1 MRRPGDLLLVLL
13 WSFTSGA
20 RSLNIPFEVEQPPT
34 IINHTAGPV
43 IALPFDNTLTIRCE
57 ARGNPPPEYTW
68 TKDGQELNLPNIPT
82 VKIDNRN
89 GIFMFHKKHFGQFR
103 GKYRCFASNKLGTA
117 MTEEIE
123 IVVSTPPKFPKETLD
138 TIVVKEGYPITL
150 HCNPP
155 EGVAPREIYWMT
167 QSLQHIKLDERV
179 SMGTDGNL
187 YFAYALPED
196 SRKDYGCNAVFQ
208 RIRTIVQK
216 MPLSVKVERLEP
228 QNNSSENVSPTLPV
242 RAPSLLLPSGV
253 QSEKLLL
260 KGQDLHLECI
270 PGGYPIPK
278 ITWMKMGETLTDRIK
293 LDNFKKLL
301 TISTVDEKDEGKYMC
316 MAENSAGKADHYFD
330 VIVEEPPRWRAK
342 PPQNQLS
349 VNGSDVFIKCSVDG
363 KPTPVITWRKNG
375 KILQD
380 DRENNRRVLDETVML
395 HKAGPEDSGVYQCE
409 ASNRHG
415 SVLANINVLVMNIAP
430 LMLTKDFQEYAV
442 IEGGAIVMNCSVFSS
457 PQSNISWTKE
467 GTAVEGERFHV
478 LEDGQFL
485 EIIRAEKGDTGKY
498 ACMASNREGMSSLTA
513 LLEVKDPTKIVA
525 PPRDAQISSGN
536 LARLMCRSEYD
547 RSLQG
552 TFEVIWRKDGEE
564 IFPSSAN
571 SFRYKMEGDQLQI
584 RDVNISD
591 QGSYT
596 CIARTSLDEDT
607 ATAFLT
613 VLDTP
618 DAPMSLKILDQESRN
633 VTLSWIPGS
642 DHNSSVTEFVVEYE
656 ESHWEP
662 GRWKELQKVAGN
674 QATAELFLHG
684 DLNYQF
690 RVYAVNAIGPG
701 PPSEPTERLKT
712 PPAAPDRNPE
722 NIRIHGHLPH
732 EMEISWDPLL
742 PTEYNGPGLEYKVSY
757 RKLEVEDKWHEHLVT
772 RPSFIVRNT
781 STFAPYEIKIQ
792 SRNSLGWGPEPKPI
806 TGYSGEDI
814 VFWHCLQENV
824 SVPTAAPHNVAVEV
838 INSTA
843 LRVSWSP
850 VLPATVR
857 GHLGGYMVHWERLKS
872 FLSPDK
878 ILEEHNSKSFPGN
891 RSHVIVSGLKP
902 FSEYRLT
909 VNVFNKKGKGPKS
922 DPVNFDTPEGVPEKV
937 PVLIPRIQDD
947 DTVLLEWGPP
957 AVTNGILIGY
967 LLKCNILDK
976 TSLEEIDSFELTITL
991 PDVTQHQIVRPDKGS
1006 LFRFYLS
1013 ACTRAGCGPA
1023 QLAENHSPPEKVG
1036 TEASNSTQRWFIGTL
1051 CAVALLTL
1059 VAVIVCFVM
1068 KTKGGKYA
1076 VKEKEDLFPDAESQA
1091 MNDDAYEYSSSD
1103 EKQMKEP
1110 ILDCT
1115 DEKVQDSIS
1124 RDSLVDY
1131 ADGDGEFSEDG
1142 SFIGEYSGPRHRDF
1156 ISEPSGPS
1164 TATA

>member
-1 MRRPGDLLLVLL
+1 
-13 WSFTSGA
+13 T
-20 RSLNIPFEVEQPPT
+20 
-34 IINHTAGPV
+34 NHTAGPI

-57 ARGNPPPEYTW
+57 ARGNPPPAYTW

-82 VKIDNRN
+82 VKTDNRN
-89 GIFMFHKKHFGQFR
+89 GTFMFHNKHFAQFR

-123 IVVSTPPKFPKETLD
+123 IVLSTSPKFPKETFD

-155 EGVAPREIYWMT
+155 EGVAPRQIYWMT
-167 QSLQHIKLDERV
+167 HGLQHIKQDERV

-187 YFAYALPED
+187 YFAYALPQD
-196 SRKDYGCNAVFQ
+196 SRKDYGCVAAFQ

-216 MPLSVKVERLEP
+216 TPLSVKVERCRFN
-228 QNNSSENVSPTLPV
+228 QQAKTLTFFLN
-242 RAPSLLLPSGV
+242 SLLQKCFCSFSMFLILNRRD
-253 QSEKLLL
+253 LLCHVYAQG
-260 KGQDLHLECI
+260 KS
-270 PGGYPIPK
+270 YPTPK
-278 ITWMKMGETLTDRIK
+278 ITWMKMGETLTDRTK

-301 TISTVDEKDEGKYMC
+301 TISAVDEKDQGKYMC

-330 VIVEEPPRWRAK
+330 VIVEEPPSWRTK

-349 VNGSDVFIKCSVDG
+349 VIGSDVFIKCSVDG

-375 KILQD
+375 KILQE
-380 DRENNRRVLDETVML
+380 RLKQACTVSL
-395 HKAGPEDSGVYQCE
+395 IDIFKIFPS
-409 ASNRHG
+409 R
-415 SVLANINVLVMNIAP
+415 
-430 LMLTKDFQEYAV
+430 
-442 IEGGAIVMNCSVFSS
+442 
-457 PQSNISWTKE
+457 TKE
-467 GTAVEGERFHV
+467 GTVVEGERFHV
-478 LEDGQFL
+478 LENGQFL
-485 EIIRAEKGDTGKY
+485 KIIRSEKGDMGKY
-498 ACMASNREGMSSLTA
+498 ACMASNREGMSNLTA
-513 LLEVKDPTKIVA
+513 LLDVKGMSAKSLH
-525 PPRDAQISSGN
+525 SSFVNEPKKANQGIGK

-564 IFPSSAN
+564 IFRSSEN
-571 SFRYKMEGDQLQI
+571 SFRDL
-584 RDVNISD
+584 NISD
-591 QGSYT
+591 QGRYT

-618 DAPMSLKILDQESRN
+618 DAPMSLKISDQESRN

-642 DHNSSVTEFVVEYE
+642 DHNSSVREFVVEYE

-722 NIRIHGHLPH
+722 NIRIHGHFPH
-732 EMEISWDPLL
+732 EMDISWDPLL
-742 PTEYNGPGLEYKVSY
+742 PIEFNGPGLEYKLSY
-757 RKLEVEDKWHEHLVT
+757 RKLEVEDKWQEHLVT

-792 SRNSLGWGPEPKPI
+792 SRNSLGWGPEPRPI

-814 VFWHCLQENV
+814 
-824 SVPTAAPHNVAVEV
+824 PTAAPHNVAVEV
-838 INSTA
+838 INTTV

-857 GHLGGYMVHWERLKS
+857 GHLGGYNVNWERMKS

-878 ILEEHNSKSFPGN
+878 ILEEHKSKSFPGN
-891 RSHVIVSGLKP
+891 RTHVIVPGFEP

-922 DPVNFDTPEGVPEKV
+922 DPVNFYTPEGVPEKV

-957 AVTNGILIGY
+957 SVTNGILTGY
-967 LLKCNILDK
+967 FLKYHLCMYIHK
-976 TSLEEIDSFELTITL
+976 THCLIIDVQAFNFLTY
-991 PDVTQHQIVRPDKGS
+991 IVDLCIS
-1006 LFRFYLS
+1006 LFFL
-1013 ACTRAGCGPA
+1013 
-1023 QLAENHSPPEKVG
+1023 LAEKVG
-1036 TEASNSTQRWFIGTL
+1036 TEASTSTQRWFIGTL

-1059 VAVIVCFVM
+1059 LAVIVCFVM
-1068 KTKGGKYA
+1068 KTKGGKYMFW
-1076 VKEKEDLFPDAESQA
+1076 LFQCDTDPDAPSFVTG
-1091 MNDDAYEYSSSD
+1091 DSGSD
-1103 EKQMKEP
+1103 EKRLKKP
-1110 ILDCT
+1110 ILGST
-1115 DEKVQDSIS
+1115 DDTIEDRIS
-1124 RDSLVDY
+1124 RDSLADY
-1131 ADGDGEFSEDG
+1131 SDGDGEFSEDG
-1142 SFIGEYSGPRHRDF
+1142 SFIGEYAGARYRDS
-1156 ISEPSGPS
+1156 ISEPSGASGPS

>member
-82 VKIDNRN
+82 VKTDNRN
-89 GIFMFHKKHFGQFR
+89 GTFMFHNKHFGLFR

-293 LDNFKKLL
+293 LDNFKKQL

-525 PPRDAQISSGN
+525 PPQDAQISSGN

-584 RDVNISD
+584 RHVNISD

-618 DAPMSLKILDQESRN
+618 DAPMSLKISDQESRN

-732 EMEISWDPLL
+732 EMDISWDPLL

-814 VFWHCLQENV
+814 
-824 SVPTAAPHNVAVEV
+824 PTAAPHNVAVEV

-843 LRVSWSP
+843 LKVSWSP

-1059 VAVIVCFVM
+1059 LAVIVCFVM

-1091 MNDDAYEYSSSD
+1091 MNDDAYEYSSD

>member
-82 VKIDNRN
+82 VKTDNRN
-89 GIFMFHKKHFGQFR
+89 GTFMFHNKHFGLFR

-293 LDNFKKLL
+293 LDNFKKQL

-525 PPRDAQISSGN
+525 PPQDAQISSGN

-584 RDVNISD
+584 RHVNISD

-618 DAPMSLKILDQESRN
+618 DAPMSLKISDQESRN

-732 EMEISWDPLL
+732 EMDISWDPLL

-814 VFWHCLQENV
+814 
-824 SVPTAAPHNVAVEV
+824 PTAAPHNVAVEV

-843 LRVSWSP
+843 LKVSWSP

-922 DPVNFDTPEGVPEKV
+922 DPVNFDTPEGV
-937 PVLIPRIQDD
+937 
-947 DTVLLEWGPP
+947 
-957 AVTNGILIGY
+957 
-967 LLKCNILDK
+967 DK

-1059 VAVIVCFVM
+1059 LAVIVCFVM

-1091 MNDDAYEYSSSD
+1091 MNDDAYEYSSD

>member
-123 IVVSTPPKFPKETLD
+123 IVVSTSPKFPKETLD

-167 QSLQHIKLDERV
+167 QSLQHIKQDERV

-270 PGGYPIPK
+270 PGGYPTPK
-278 ITWMKMGETLTDRIK
+278 MTWMKMGETLTDRIK

-457 PQSNISWTKE
+457 PQSSISWTKE

-564 IFPSSAN
+564 IFRSSEN

-712 PPAAPDRNPE
+712 PPAAPDINPE

-742 PTEYNGPGLEYKVSY
+742 PTEYNGPGLEYKISY

-814 VFWHCLQENV
+814 
-824 SVPTAAPHNVAVEV
+824 PTAAPHNVAVEV

-922 DPVNFDTPEGVPEKV
+922 DPVNFDTPEGVPEIV

-957 AVTNGILIGY
+957 PVTNGILIGY
-967 LLKCNILDK
+967 LLKCNVLDK

-1091 MNDDAYEYSSSD
+1091 MNDDAYEYSSD
-1103 EKQMKEP
+1103 NKQMKKP
-1110 ILDCT
+1110 ILDST
-1115 DEKVQDSIS
+1115 NDTVQDSIS

-1131 ADGDGEFSEDG
+1131 SDGDGEFSEDG

>member
-1 MRRPGDLLLVLL
+1 MRRPGNLLLVLL

-20 RSLNIPFEVEQPPT
+20 RSLNIPFEVEQPP
-34 IINHTAGPV
+34 IITNHTAGPV

-57 ARGNPPPEYTW
+57 ARGNPAPEYTW
-68 TKDGQELNLPNIPT
+68 IKDGQELNLPNIPT
-82 VKIDNRN
+82 VKTDNRN
-89 GIFMFHKKHFGQFR
+89 GTFMFHNKHFALFR

-123 IVVSTPPKFPKETLD
+123 IVVSTSPKFPKETFD
-138 TIVVKEGYPITL
+138 PIVVKEGYPITL

-155 EGVAPREIYWMT
+155 EGVAPRQIYWMT
-167 QSLQHIKLDERV
+167 QGLQHIKQDERV

-187 YFAYALPED
+187 YFAYALPQD
-196 SRKDYGCNAVFQ
+196 SRKDYGCFAAFQ

-216 MPLSVKVERLEP
+216 TPLSVKVERLEP
-228 QNNSSENVSPTLPV
+228 ENNSSESVSATLPV

-253 QSEKLLL
+253 QTEKLML

-270 PGGYPIPK
+270 PGGYPTPK

-301 TISTVDEKDEGKYMC
+301 TISSVDEKDQGKYMC

-330 VIVEEPPRWRAK
+330 VIVEEPPTWRAK

-349 VNGSDVFIKCSVDG
+349 VIGSDVFIKCSVDG

-409 ASNRHG
+409 ASNPHG
-415 SVLANINVLVMNIAP
+415 SVLANINVLVMNMAP

-442 IEGGAIVMNCSVFSS
+442 IEGGDIVMNCSVFSS

-478 LEDGQFL
+478 LENGQFL

-498 ACMASNREGMSSLTA
+498 ACMASNREGMSNLTA

-525 PPRDAQISSGN
+525 PPQDVQISSGK

-564 IFPSSAN
+564 IFRSSEN
-571 SFRYKMEGDQLQI
+571 SFRYKMDGDQLQI
-584 RDVNISD
+584 RDLNISD

-596 CIARTSLDEDT
+596 CIARTSLDQDT

-732 EMEISWDPLL
+732 EMDISWDPLL

-757 RKLEVEDKWHEHLVT
+757 RKLEVEDKWQEHLVT
-772 RPSFIVRNT
+772 RPSFIIRNT

-792 SRNSLGWGPEPKPI
+792 SRNSLAWGPEPKPI

-824 SVPTAAPHNVAVEV
+824 SVPTAAPQNVAVEV

-857 GHLGGYMVHWERLKS
+857 GHLLGYIVHWERLKS

-878 ILEEHNSKSFPGN
+878 IVEEHNSKSFPGN
-891 RSHVIVSGLKP
+891 RSHVIVSGFQP

-922 DPVNFDTPEGVPEKV
+922 DPVNFDTPEGVPQKV

-957 AVTNGILIGY
+957 QVTNGILTGY
-967 LLKCNILDK
+967 FLKYHLLNK
-976 TSLEEIDSFELTITL
+976 TSLEVIDSFELNITL
-991 PDVTQHQIVRPDKGS
+991 PDVTQHQIVRPDRGN

-1023 QLAENHSPPEKVG
+1023 ELAENHSPPEKVG

-1051 CAVALLTL
+1051 CAAALLTL
-1059 VAVIVCFVM
+1059 LAVIVCFVM

-1091 MNDDAYEYSSSD
+1091 MNDDAYEYSGSD
-1103 EKQMKEP
+1103 EKQLKKP
-1110 ILDCT
+1110 ILGAT
-1115 DEKVQDSIS
+1115 DDKVEDSIS

-1142 SFIGEYSGPRHRDF
+1142 SFIGEYSGPRYRDS

>member
-814 VFWHCLQENV
+814 
-824 SVPTAAPHNVAVEV
+824 PTAAPHNVAVEV

-1091 MNDDAYEYSSSD
+1091 MNDDAYEYSSD